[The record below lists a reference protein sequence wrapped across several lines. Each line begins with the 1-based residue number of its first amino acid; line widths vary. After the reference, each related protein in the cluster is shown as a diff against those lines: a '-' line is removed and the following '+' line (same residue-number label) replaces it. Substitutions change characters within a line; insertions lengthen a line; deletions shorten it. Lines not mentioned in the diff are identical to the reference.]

1 MAVLPCRTARGYR
14 RSSHGCQ
21 EAVLEAGGQAGPSI
35 AAALMAQ
42 GHFASGSGA
51 GETKRNRERPSKFL
65 EAERLSYVA
74 AGRSVLAQAPVL
86 SVVADAVHVGQ
97 EDWLNVFLCDT
108 SEDVKKGTAITSDD
122 WVDMWQGRIT
132 KFFQKAGSKGR
143 SAAKTTGGYKEPERL
158 ATQEW
163 LRDMSHSLA
172 VVGWGF
178 SSFRRTSEA
187 GRPSVLILCTDQEAT
202 QLAAVNYLKFGR
214 SLFVEHVNDPAH
226 RSHNDVNLAMA
237 AAGLLTFGLVSI
249 GLYNVRYGPWN
260 KGTWFGKVQTMAD
273 EMSRSM
279 SPSDPLLL
287 TFFPDI
293 LEDQGRSQE
302 DNNEAERRAFLESL
316 PNRSVVRSKG
326 SKASQSRF
334 NSLSQAH
341 AELDGEWSAFCLV
354 LVALCVAE
362 GWCTTASQLWSPSA
376 GMAETTT
383 AGTTRAAAKS
393 AARKA
398 LQQQRSR
405 SVNVL
410 HGMTMF
416 ACNQDNRSLARS
428 VFFVLQPEN
437 VRCSTMLADLRA
449 AEATVSQYANW
460 AHWQYME
467 VAREHV
473 AKLSNLAALKRI
485 GLDMSFELPKEEVR
499 EDSLA
504 WQDAVAHRVV
514 RLTHRLLRYRCGSQ
528 LGSTNGWGASAG
540 LLHESAA
547 LRQSSLRFLEEV
559 DRTVKRVQAEGSL
572 EAKLLLDGHPVA
584 MLLSELREASFVE
597 VPPGTFEWL
606 RRSWSGLLNSKLVE
620 DANKVQREAEQRNG
634 TSKTLGR
641 LEGWHGLSRK
651 KLLEQYHR
659 REVPSGRMATVP
671 AKFEA
676 DPWFVRPKRLRT
688 DPGSSS
694 AAVRE
699 EQEEGLTDQTFEDDL
714 LKGVSQPRT
723 WASPTPESEQ
733 DKLAGFSLLT
743 KVIRQNMD
751 WSFVEKGWWAA
762 LAPEGHALQFPTGPP
777 LYVVRSYKR
786 AALVW
791 PGKLQASPA
800 GDIVS
805 LDLENPQVGWVH
817 LFDEAVDV
825 LDLAATSPQRLVSLG
840 ETRAMGVVFR
850 VQARC
855 SLLQHHEKFG
865 FAGVPEWGLRRLAE
879 VKGWPAEAEETGHE
893 EDDRLAVVCLLS
905 LQPTLTKDDVVNRL
919 LFRQDVAS
927 WSGEFGE
934 LDLTEVVRDTMLAAD
949 QDVALQQ
956 LAKRKAAR
964 ETAVEIRKR
973 VSRTFEAV
981 AKTFASRPEYK
992 KAAAARKAKEKQA
1005 SQQQKD
1011 HAAAIKR
1018 CYAALSSDIDKVV
1031 KVGVPTAVRVYR
1043 DDYNGRWRL
1052 TYRTVW
1058 AQVTRSISWT
1068 AVGSRNAAAEA
1079 VRQGWQWAETFDGLP
1094 MPEEAAGLLQ
1104 KLAA

>member
-1 MAVLPCRTARGYR
+1 
-14 RSSHGCQ
+14 
-21 EAVLEAGGQAGPSI
+21 
-35 AAALMAQ
+35 
-42 GHFASGSGA
+42 
-51 GETKRNRERPSKFL
+51 
-65 EAERLSYVA
+65 
-74 AGRSVLAQAPVL
+74 APVL

-122 WVDMWQGRIT
+122 WTDMWQGRIT
-132 KFFQKAGSKGR
+132 KFFKKAGSKGR

-187 GRPSVLILCTDQEAT
+187 GRPRVLILCTDQEAT

-249 GLYNVRYGPWN
+249 GPDDGGRDESFDEP
-260 KGTWFGKVQTMAD
+260 FGSVAAD
-273 EMSRSM
+273 
-279 SPSDPLLL
+279 
-287 TFFPDI
+287 FFPDI

-316 PNRSVVRSKG
+316 PNRSFVRSKG

-341 AELDGEWSAFCLV
+341 AELDGDWSAFCLV

-383 AGTTRAAAKS
+383 AATTRAAAKS

-398 LQQQRSR
+398 LQQQRGR

-467 VAREHV
+467 GAREHV

-572 EAKLLLDGHPVA
+572 EAKLLLDGHSATAPVMA

-671 AKFEA
+671 AKFDA
-676 DPWFVRPKRLRT
+676 DPWFVRPQRLRT

-714 LKGVSQPRT
+714 LKGVSQART
-723 WASPTPESEQ
+723 WASLTPESEQ

-743 KVIRQNMD
+743 KVVRQNMD

-791 PGKLQASPA
+791 PGKLQTSPA
-800 GDIVS
+800 GDIVG

-817 LFDEAVDV
+817 LFDDAVDV
-825 LDLAATSPQRLVSLG
+825 LDLAATSPQR
-840 ETRAMGVVFR
+840 
-850 VQARC
+850 
-855 SLLQHHEKFG
+855 
-865 FAGVPEWGLRRLAE
+865 GLAI
-879 VKGWPAEAEETGHE
+879 
-893 EDDRLAVVCLLS
+893 
-905 LQPTLTKDDVVNRL
+905 
-919 LFRQDVAS
+919 AS
-927 WSGEFGE
+927 
-934 LDLTEVVRDTMLAAD
+934 
-949 QDVALQQ
+949 
-956 LAKRKAAR
+956 
-964 ETAVEIRKR
+964 
-973 VSRTFEAV
+973 
-981 AKTFASRPEYK
+981 
-992 KAAAARKAKEKQA
+992 
-1005 SQQQKD
+1005 
-1011 HAAAIKR
+1011 
-1018 CYAALSSDIDKVV
+1018 
-1031 KVGVPTAVRVYR
+1031 
-1043 DDYNGRWRL
+1043 
-1052 TYRTVW
+1052 
-1058 AQVTRSISWT
+1058 
-1068 AVGSRNAAAEA
+1068 
-1079 VRQGWQWAETFDGLP
+1079 
-1094 MPEEAAGLLQ
+1094 
-1104 KLAA
+1104 